1 MSAFNVQHQIVWQ
14 CLPTN
19 LAPVSSILL
28 DLFLLFCNAKNRS
41 GSVSWETFPFLIADP
56 EDPPKALDS
65 SRQLAIKAR
74 NASRI
79 LQALSSEDR
88 GKLLHQI
95 ADAIESH
102 QDMIMAE
109 NEKDCQARHTLFAL
123 DSLNKNS
130 ASFVLCLWD

>member
-1 MSAFNVQHQIVWQ
+1 MRKPSFVV
-14 CLPTN
+14 
-19 LAPVSSILL
+19 ILL
-28 DLFLLFCNAKNRS
+28 
-41 GSVSWETFPFLIADP
+41 ADP

-74 NASRI
+74 NASRT

-109 NEKDCQARHTLFAL
+109 NDKDCQVRHCSTEFILA
-123 DSLNKNS
+123 
-130 ASFVLCLWD
+130 